1 MNVNYSDSVTDTIR
15 TLRESVYNT
24 ERFEQEFTKAL
35 EKFIG
40 ATDVDFI
47 PEQFGGW
54 SVNVTTDKDKGNEL
68 GISAQESSSYL
79 GKISDALT
87 SSIRNVDR
95 TVGYSGIL
103 PMNLTNVIV
112 TGENSIT
119 VKL

>member
-15 TLRESVYNT
+15 TLRENVYNT
-24 ERFEQEFTKAL
+24 EKFKLEFAEGL
-35 EKFIG
+35 EKSVG
-40 ATDVDFI
+40 ATDVTYI

-54 SVNVTTDKDKGNEL
+54 SVNVTTDKDKSNEL
-68 GISAQESSSYL
+68 GIAQESSSYL
-79 GKISDALT
+79 SKISDTLT

-95 TVGYSGIL
+95 TVSYSGIS